1 MGIDNRSNIKT
12 KLDNIE
18 LRQKRKE
25 EVKEATYSISD
36 LKNTFSKMEAEQE
49 AYRNN
54 FREQIDE
61 LSGQIS
67 NHENTPEN
75 IAERFDT
82 HSERSDLINLMKKKL
97 GAGYEQSQ
105 EYIARIDDI
114 LLKVKDLAPNDL
126 MFRKELMRAQD
137 KAAEF
142 CEELRSLM
150 PDASKIAKRVLTAS
164 LSTVKGVALS
174 AAKGVVDKANPFDK
188 PINMNDTTD
197 TGVESIRLAYT
208 SVKKG
213 NNAIKT
219 AESAIKTTI
228 RTVKTTKNVVK
239 GTGTVVYNTAR
250 YTGKAIVVTYKITS
264 TIITHTIAA
273 LSNPIVLIALVFLLL
288 VVYITGAAGVII
300 NSVAAATTARKKTM
314 TMSAGFGD
322 EETVSEQYNQG
333 QVYFANAIDAQHN
346 GYNSLIDD
354 LYYDPDNNT
363 NNELVRVDRYKSNEY
378 DTSWQH
384 STDDISPDEYE
395 NLGVFGFPEWKETL
409 KNDVWD
415 VQISYREAAAIA
427 YVLLQKQ
434 SGEGTANGIHQ
445 VEFNSEVFESI
456 ASHSVRY
463 EETVTSD
470 QYCPG
475 HRCMRNGDTDELYC
489 DGKHE
494 FHQINIYFNDKNT
507 IMDELGFT
515 EQEKEWAI
523 LTYQGY
529 DQNREIPARSEGEE
543 W

>member
-1 MGIDNRSNIKT
+1 MENNKSDIKT
-12 KLDNIE
+12 IRENVE
-18 LRQKRKE
+18 LKQIRQE
-25 EVKEATYSISD
+25 EVKEASYSISE
-36 LKNTFSKMEAEQE
+36 LKNTFLSLEMEQE
-49 AYRNN
+49 AYRNSLIN
-54 FREQIDE
+54 EIEDISKN
-61 LSGQIS
+61 SGIQ
-67 NHENTPEN
+67 
-75 IAERFDT
+75 
-82 HSERSDLINLMKKKL
+82 SEHSDLINLMGNRL
-97 GAGYEQSQ
+97 SAGYEKSK
-105 EYIARIDDI
+105 EYIARLDDI
-114 LLKVKDLAPNDL
+114 LIKVRAIAPND
-126 MFRKELMRAQD
+126 MAFRRALMRAQD

-142 CEELRSLM
+142 CKELRSMM
-150 PDASKIAKRVLTAS
+150 PDKSPIVRGVLT
-164 LSTVKGVALS
+164 STLS
-174 AAKGVVDKANPFDK
+174 AAKGVANKANPFDK
-188 PINMNDTTD
+188 PINKNDTVD
-197 TGVESIRLAYT
+197 SGVESIRLAYT
-208 SVKKG
+208 TTKKG
-213 NNAIKT
+213 VNAIKT
-219 AESAIKTTI
+219 VGSTIKTTV
-228 RTVKTTKNVVK
+228 RTVKTAKNVAQ

-250 YTGKAIVVTYKITS
+250 YTGKAIVITYKVTS
-264 TIITHTIAA
+264 TIITHIIAA
-273 LSNPIVLIALVFLLL
+273 LSNPIVLIALAFLMI
-288 VVYITGAAGVII
+288 VVYLAGAMATLLGGAATATEIRYEQLSL
-300 NSVAAATTARKKTM
+300 SV
-314 TMSAGFGD
+314 GIGD
-322 EETVSEQYNQG
+322 EETVAEQYNQG
-333 QVYFANAIDAQHN
+333 QTYFSNAINAQRD
-346 GYNSLIDD
+346 GYNSLIDN
-354 LYYDPDNNT
+354 LYYDPDINT
-363 NNELVRVDRYKSNEY
+363 DNELVRVDRYKSNEY

>member
-105 EYIARIDDI
+105 KYIARIDDI

-150 PDASKIAKRVLTAS
+150 PDKSPIVKGM

-174 AAKGVVDKANPFDK
+174 AAKGAVDKANPFDK

-213 NNAIKT
+213 YNSIKT
-219 AESAIKTTI
+219 VNNSIKTTV
-228 RTVKTTKNVVK
+228 RTVKTTKNVIK

-264 TIITHTIAA
+264 AIITHTVAA
-273 LSNPIVLIALVFLLL
+273 LSNPIGLIALAFLIIVAYLAEVIGTLL
-288 VVYITGAAGVII
+288 GGAATVASIQHEQLSM
-300 NSVAAATTARKKTM
+300 SV
-314 TMSAGFGD
+314 GIGD
-322 EETVSEQYNQG
+322 EETVAEQYNQG
-333 QVYFANAIDAQHN
+333 QTYFNNAIGAQHN

-354 LYYDPDNNT
+354 LYYDPDINT
-363 NNELVRVDRYKSNEY
+363 DNELVRVDRYKSDEY

-434 SGEGTANGIHQ
+434 SAGGTSNGIHQ
-445 VEFNSEVFESI
+445 VEFTSEVFEII
-456 ASHSVRY
+456 AAHSVWY

-494 FHQINIYFNDKNT
+494 FHQIKIYFNDKNT

-515 EQEKEWAI
+515 KQEKKWAE

-529 DQNREIPARSEGEE
+529 DHNEEIPDRLEGEE